1 MHRWLQLTL
10 IVLLS
15 TCLTFEAF
23 GQQTNQ
29 STLKLFN
36 SGSNYHSHLIQTG
49 ITDTEL
55 SKWSVPG
62 AHVIMMGNV
71 IDTSKDLQAQVTKL
85 KKIQQLAAENEAKF
99 SIVMG
104 QTEYE
109 LSSKTGLDGSV
120 VQWLSNLPTMIQAG
134 EHVISHRGLSFKALN
149 DKAYDS
155 DLAIHH
161 PANYMGSQICHP
173 LFEADRLRQVLTKHS
188 AKTLWVAQAQDF
200 EEPWQKRLSN
210 QLHILNHGVVA
221 TIIDNRASVKL
232 VDGSDVLFAEVSP
245 NRYPENPVGM
255 SDTEILEILRHGEVI
270 GEEAIPVGITKP
282 MKLTLSHNGKQIA
295 AAFKN
300 FDDAPRNHRGKWVP
314 RKRYADRYVHEV
326 AAYKLDRKLGIGLVP
341 ITIERSVEGNKGS
354 LQVWYDGLV
363 SKLSYK
369 EAGEDYEGHCDRKAQ
384 RNMMRVYDY
393 LIMNDDRNQTN
404 ILHNTDDWQVWF
416 IDHSRSFSDSLK
428 LTEQMRKSEDIYL
441 TPEFRA
447 ILEATDRDQLDS
459 LQPYLHKRRIQ
470 QMDRRRNFLL
480 SGEVNEK

>member
-15 TCLTFEAF
+15 TGLNFEAL
-23 GQQTNQ
+23 GQQSKQ
-29 STLKLFN
+29 STLKLYN
-36 SGSNYHSHLIQTG
+36 SGSDYHTHLIQTG

-55 SKWSVPG
+55 STWSLPG
-62 AHVIMMGNV
+62 AHVIVMGNV
-71 IDTSKDLQAQVTKL
+71 LDTSKDLQAQVAKL
-85 KKIQQLAAENEAKF
+85 KIIEQLATANESKF

-109 LSSKTGLDGSV
+109 LSSKAGLDASV
-120 VQWLSNLPTMIQAG
+120 AEWLNNLPTMIQAG
-134 EHVISHRGLSFKALN
+134 EHVISHRGLSFTAIT
-149 DKAYDS
+149 DKADDI
-155 DLAIHH
+155 DLTIHH

-173 LFEADRLRQVLTKHS
+173 FFEADRLRQVLTKRS
-188 AKTLWVAQAQDF
+188 AKTLWVTQAQDF
-200 EEPWQKRLSN
+200 QVPWQKRLSN
-210 QLHILNHGVVA
+210 QLHILNQGVVA
-221 TIIDNRASVKL
+221 TIINNRASVKL
-232 VDGSDVLFAEVSP
+232 VDGTDVLFAEMSP

-255 SDTEILEILRHGEVI
+255 SDAEILEILRNGEVI

-282 MKLTLSHNGKQIA
+282 MKLTLSHNDKQIA

-300 FDDAPRNHRGKWVP
+300 FDDAPRNERGRWKP
-314 RKRYADRYVHEV
+314 RKRYADRYLHEV

-369 EAGEDYEGHCDRKAQ
+369 EAGDDYKGHCDRKAQ

-416 IDHSRSFSDSLK
+416 IDHSRSFSDSIN

-459 LQPYLHKRRIQ
+459 LRPYLHKRRIQ
-470 QMDRRRNFLL
+470 
-480 SGEVNEK
+480 